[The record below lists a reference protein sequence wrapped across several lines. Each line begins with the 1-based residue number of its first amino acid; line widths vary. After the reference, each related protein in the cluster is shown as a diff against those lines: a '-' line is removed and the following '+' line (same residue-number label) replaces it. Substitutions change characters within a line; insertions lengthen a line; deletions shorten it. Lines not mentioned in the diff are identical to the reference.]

1 MDKKETE
8 DLLNSHFFLALS
20 GKINLFGILIAITVG
35 LIGNFL
41 TIFVFSHKRFRNNS
55 SNIYLLCLA
64 VIDSCFL
71 IFHFFEDTIR
81 TIEETYLENEE
92 EDDED
97 IYNLDTILKN
107 NFNSN
112 NNNNNSTQY
121 LKQIIIFLNIADK
134 SDLACG
140 LINFFRYFLRFQ
152 SAYIIVAFTLQR
164 VIIVFSPLANRF
176 KSKQSAWK
184 TFHFITF
191 ISVIINLWV
200 PFYFKVHI

>member
-1 MDKKETE
+1 M
-8 DLLNSHFFLALS
+8 
-20 GKINLFGILIAITVG
+20 
-35 LIGNFL
+35 
-41 TIFVFSHKRFRNNS
+41 
-55 SNIYLLCLA
+55 
-64 VIDSCFL
+64 
-71 IFHFFEDTIR
+71 
-81 TIEETYLENEE
+81 
-92 EDDED
+92 
-97 IYNLDTILKN
+97 
-107 NFNSN
+107 
-112 NNNNNSTQY
+112 
-121 LKQIIIFLNIADK
+121 KQIIIFLNIADK

-200 PFYFKVHI
+200 PFYFKVCVLFIDYLFLFNNYTYIHYIFDDNRYNKTKENSIVMLEKNGKIFTS